1 MLAWHL
7 ISCFPSGSQTFVRY
21 RLEDSVRHDVGPHPV
36 DREPVAEGEVFRQ
49 AENGAAALRKL
60 GFKHRL
66 SGELQQKHPQLRLGQ
81 FPAR

>member
-1 MLAWHL
+1 M
-7 ISCFPSGSQTFVRY
+7 
-21 RLEDSVRHDVGPHPV
+21 GPHPV
-36 DREPVAEGEVFRQ
+36 DREPVAEREVFRA

-81 FPAR
+81 FPAG